1 MSESRPTGKDQ
12 RPSYRP
18 LIGMAIVSMLVCGL
32 FFPLLVTAIAQ
43 VAMPNQANGDLVQ
56 HGGRTVGSWLIDN
69 NFTLTIF
76 FHGRNDSA
84 SGVDPDITVQD
95 AYSQIPR
102 IHLATGIPSDSIQKL
117 VDQNTEGTLW
127 VFGSGYVNVLK
138 VNLALIDTNATAYAN
153 YKR

>member
-1 MSESRPTGKDQ
+1 
-12 RPSYRP
+12 
-18 LIGMAIVSMLVCGL
+18 
-32 FFPLLVTAIAQ
+32 
-43 VAMPNQANGDLVQ
+43 MPNQANGDLVQ